1 MMHSPIAAFTIV
13 LAAAQLAGA
22 ALRTIDSDLKP
33 VDGKSVAV
41 YKITPQGELKINLY
55 FPKDWKP
62 SDQRAGIVFFFGG
75 GFTNGTPSQ
84 FTTKAEYLAGRGMVA
99 GSAEYR
105 IKSVHHT
112 EPDKCIEDAKSAV
125 RWLRV
130 NAKRLGI
137 DPNKVLAGGGSAGGT
152 DAVFTAYN
160 TTFEPE
166 GEDQSVSSKP
176 NALVLYNP
184 AIGTKEYKGNE
195 KRSAEDNR
203 KMATFLSAWKVAG
216 GGPPAILFFGTEDA
230 LLIPARTFVKQMA
243 AAGNR
248 VELYTAEGEKH
259 GFFNDR
265 PGTPW
270 HASCLRQTDLFLTSL
285 GYLKGSPAIEA
296 PAGGA
301 LKKELP

>member
-1 MMHSPIAAFTIV
+1 MHSRIAAVTLA
-13 LAAAQLAGA
+13 LAAVPLAGA

-41 YKITPQGELKINLY
+41 YKVTPQGELKINLY

-62 SDQRAGIVFFFGG
+62 SDRRAGIVFFFGG
-75 GFTNGTPSQ
+75 GFTNGKPSQ

-166 GEDQSVSSKP
+166 GEDPSVSSKP

-203 KMATFLSAWKVAG
+203 RMATFLSAWKVAP
-216 GGPPAILFFGTEDA
+216 GGPPAILFFGTDDA
-230 LLIPARTFVKQMA
+230 LLIPARPFVKQMA

-285 GYLKGSPAIEA
+285 GYLEGSPAVEA

-301 LKKELP
+301 LKQELP